1 MFLDVRLCLSFLNQ
15 HLGSHTIRLCL
26 NIFSQCFR
34 SPSVIHHQNINS
46 NTINIQKH
54 CTQLMNCLAGV
65 HPATGKVLD
74 ILHDSYTINIQKH
87 CTQVM
92 NCLAGVHPA
101 IRKVLDILHKKIQ
114 DMIINYIGVE
124 EMFQSVLWS
133 DIGYPK
139 LKLRKQSPKMLPR
152 HRPLAQY
159 ES

>member
-46 NTINIQKH
+46 N
-54 CTQLMNCLAGV
+54 
-65 HPATGKVLD
+65 
-74 ILHDSYTINIQKH
+74 TINIQKH